1 MRLMPDRRIAAGLGL
16 IAAAF
21 AVPVVKIHT
30 HVLPDF
36 SGSAYV
42 IIFLV
47 LVWAGCTLIARAWR
61 SKFPRGEVGG
71 QRVRPLEPGETY
83 DRPVKLTVVPNVPIA
98 KLWRQRLHA
107 EGIEGFFNGALLRNP
122 SVPVTLWVG
131 EHDLDRARRLFP
143 ELQRD
148 NL

>member
-1 MRLMPDRRIAAGLGL
+1 LVRDRRIAGGLAL

-21 AVPVVKIHT
+21 AVPEVKIHT
-30 HVLPDF
+30 HVLPRF
-36 SGSAYV
+36 SDWAYF

-61 SKFPRGEVGG
+61 PKYGSTKAGG
-71 QRVRPLEPGETY
+71 QTVRPLEPGETY
-83 DRPVKLTVVPNVPIA
+83 DRPVKLTIVPNVPIA
-98 KLWRQRLHA
+98 ELWRQRLHQ
-107 EGIEGFFNGALLRNP
+107 EGIEAFFNGSLLRNP

-131 EHDLDRARRLFP
+131 EHDLDRTRKLFP
-143 ELQRD
+143 ELLRD